1 MATAVPAQGV
11 VAQGIVAQGTVAQG
25 IVAQSTVAAVGFEAA
40 DSVRV
45 GYRCESV
52 CLGAA
57 QPLLSERR

>member
-1 MATAVPAQGV
+1 MATAVP
-11 VAQGIVAQGTVAQG
+11 AQGTVAQG
-25 IVAQSTVAAVGFEAA
+25 IVAQGIVAAVGFEVAG
-40 DSVRV
+40 SVRV